1 MSEQT
6 QIIDESNELMP
17 ESPATEKKGKNKAGT
32 AIAAGA
38 AVGLGAIAYDSY
50 AGDPTGKQ
58 DADSTDAAVSDSTSA
73 QPQGDTVVGET
84 QPVSSETSQPAVA
97 LIPDHLNVINAP
109 DTMSFDE
116 AFAWS
121 REKAGPAQLF
131 EWHGELYHTCHANEY
146 AALPAETKDLF
157 EELWVGNEFGIMEI
171 PAEGQMI
178 TYDFV
183 EEPATD
189 QPAVELAT
197 TDSTEVHA
205 NDDAAAEQESTS
217 MDSEHY
223 DVVYSHED
231 YDNNFDG
238 LDEWVNP
245 EDIA

>member
-6 QIIDESNELMP
+6 QIIDENSGSLP
-17 ESPATEKKGKNKAGT
+17 ESPAVEKKAKNKAGG

-58 DADSTDAAVSDSTSA
+58 DAGPAETTGTAVSDSTSA
-73 QPQGDTVVGET
+73 QPQGDAVVAGT
-84 QPVSSETSQPAVA
+84 QPVSNETSQPAVA

-109 DTMSFDE
+109 DNLSFDE

-131 EWHGELYHTCHANEY
+131 EWHGALYHTCHANEY
-146 AALPAETKDLF
+146 AALPAETKELF
-157 EELWVGNEFGIMEI
+157 EELWIGNEFGIMEI
-171 PAEGQMI
+171 PVEGQMM

-183 EEPATD
+183 EEPAAD
-189 QPAVELAT
+189 PSAGALAA
-197 TDSTEVHA
+197 TDSTDS
-205 NDDAAAEQESTS
+205 DDAAAQQDSTTV
-217 MDSEHY
+217 DSEQY
-223 DVVYSHED
+223 DVVYSHDD